1 MHGIC
6 QDGLFILSFTG
17 RYKLLIYTSTMHNT
31 FVIIMA
37 GGVGTRFWPFSR
49 TDFPKQFHDV
59 LGTGRTLLQQTV
71 ERFDGV
77 CPPENIYI
85 VSSQEYKEI
94 IKEQVP
100 TLSDEQI
107 LLEPHRRNTAPC
119 IAYACYKIASRNPD
133 ANIVVAPA
141 DHIILKEEIF
151 KDTIRIA
158 LGATRNEDILVT
170 LGIQP
175 TRPDT
180 GYGYI
185 QYIPDKLTVKKVK
198 SFTEKPHLELA
209 EQFLDSGDFVWN
221 AGIFVWNARAF
232 KRAINEYQPDIA
244 EIFERGTPH
253 YYKDSEDSFIQVAY
267 SQCGS
272 ISIDNG
278 IMEKADNV
286 HVVLSSFGWSDLGT
300 WKSLYDVSPK
310 DEHQNVTEGNLILHN
325 TNDCIIKTPQ
335 EKLVVIN
342 GLDGFIVAEYDG
354 VLLICKKDEE
364 QKVKEFVAQAKEL
377 HTKYV

>member
-1 MHGIC
+1 M
-6 QDGLFILSFTG
+6 QDT
-17 RYKLLIYTSTMHNT
+17 Y
-31 FVIIMA
+31 VIIMA

-71 ERFDGV
+71 DRFDGV
-77 CPPENIYI
+77 CPIENIYI
-85 VSSQEYKEI
+85 VTSQEYKELVQQQI
-94 IKEQVP
+94 PEL
-100 TLSDEQI
+100 TDDQI

-119 IAYACYKIASRNPD
+119 IAYACYKIAAKNPN
-133 ANIVVAPA
+133 ANVVIAPA
-141 DHIILKEEIF
+141 DHIILKEEVF
-151 KDTIRIA
+151 KDTIRVA

-185 QYIPDKLTVKKVK
+185 QFIPDKLTVKKVK

-209 EQFLDSGDFVWN
+209 LQFLDSGDFVWN
-221 AGIFVWNARAF
+221 AGIFVWNINAF
-232 KRAINEYQPDIA
+232 KKALVQFQPDIA
-244 EIFERGTPH
+244 EIFQDGAAH
-253 YYKDSEDSFIQVAY
+253 YYLDSEDAFIQKAY
-267 SQCGS
+267 QHCGS

-278 IMEKADNV
+278 IMEKAENV

-300 WKSLYDVSPK
+300 WKSLYEVSEK
-310 DEHQNVTEGNLILHN
+310 DANLNVTEGNLILHN
-325 TNDCIIKTPQ
+325 TTNSIIKTPKD
-335 EKLVVIN
+335 KLVVVN
-342 GLDGFIVAEYDG
+342 GLDGFIVAEFDG
-354 VLLICKKDEE
+354 VLLICKKEDE

-377 HTKYV
+377 DPKYV

>member
-1 MHGIC
+1 M
-6 QDGLFILSFTG
+6 
-17 RYKLLIYTSTMHNT
+17 KET

-71 ERFDGV
+71 DRFDGV
-77 CPPENIYI
+77 CPIENVYI
-85 VSSQEYKEI
+85 VTSNEYKELV
-94 IKEQVP
+94 KEQIP
-100 TLSDEQI
+100 ALNDDQI

-119 IAYACYKIASRNPD
+119 IAYACYKIAARNPN

-141 DHIILKEEIF
+141 DHIILNEEVF

-175 TRPDT
+175 SRPDT

-209 EQFLDSGDFVWN
+209 IQFLDSGEFLWN
-221 AGIFVWNARAF
+221 AGIFVWNVNAF
-232 KRAINEYQPDIA
+232 KKALKEFQPDIA
-244 EIFERGTPH
+244 EIFEEGTEH
-253 YYKDSEDSFIQVAY
+253 YYTDTEEPFIHKAY
-267 SQCGS
+267 QHCGS
-272 ISIDNG
+272 ISVDNG

-286 HVVLSSFGWSDLGT
+286 HVVLSNFGWSDLGT
-300 WKSLYDVSPK
+300 WKSLYEVSDK
-310 DEHQNVTEGNLILHN
+310 DENQNVTEGNLLLYN
-325 TNDCIIKTPQ
+325 TTNSIIKMPSD
-335 EKLVVIN
+335 KLVVVN
-342 GLDGFIVAEYDG
+342 GLDGFIVAEYNS
-354 VLLICKKDEE
+354 VLMICKKEDE
-364 QKVKEFVAQAKEL
+364 QKVKEFVSEAKEL
-377 HTKYV
+377 NPKWV